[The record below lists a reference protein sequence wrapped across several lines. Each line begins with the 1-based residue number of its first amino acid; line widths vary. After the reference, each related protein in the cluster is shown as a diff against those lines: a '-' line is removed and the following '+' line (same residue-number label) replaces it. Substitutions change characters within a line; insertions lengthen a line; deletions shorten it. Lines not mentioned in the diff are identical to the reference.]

1 MYVQMRN
8 TNDVTIQMS
17 MAVVSSV
24 HSSASFEEAGQYG
37 LGRLGFSDL
46 SLKDEQ
52 HLSIRAVYEGRSGLG
67 RARVIKSSIF
77 NQLGDSRAALC
88 W

>member
-1 MYVQMRN
+1 M
-8 TNDVTIQMS
+8 
-17 MAVVSSV
+17 SSV

-52 HLSIRAVYEGRSGLG
+52 HLSIRAIYEGRSGYWLWEEPVLSNPPFLTNL
-67 RARVIKSSIF
+67 VIPELRYAGSCST
-77 NQLGDSRAALC
+77 SEHHAL
-88 W
+88 